1 VQRGLPELQRCDS
14 GIFFEQIDKMRRVLN
29 PYGGADLADGE
40 GCRAQQRACGFQPDA
55 VQILDRRNTDA
66 V

>member
-1 VQRGLPELQRCDS
+1 MQRCDS
-14 GIFFEQIDKMRRVLN
+14 GIFFEQIDKMRRVFDS
-29 PYGGADLADGE
+29 YGGADFTDGE
-40 GCRAQQRACGFQPDA
+40 GCCAQQCTCGFQPDP